1 VANPDPA
8 RLGDAAM
15 RVAVLSVFASG
26 VALSIGALALFGGR
40 AALGVAIGGAI
51 ATANLA
57 LFARLGD
64 VFIARKG
71 RTAPWTAIALLKL
84 VFLFGGVWLI
94 LESEIVSALALAAGY
109 GALPVGIILGSL
121 FGPKPPEDDDEGPP
135 GADENLPRKGES
147 SDNHVNKK
155 DNSPNQET
163 A

>member
-1 VANPDPA
+1 MANPDPA

-26 VALSIGALALFGGR
+26 AALALGALAFFGAR

-84 VFLFGGVWLI
+84 IFLFGGVWLI
-94 LESEIVSALALAAGY
+94 LQSEIVSALSLAAGY
-109 GALPVGIILGSL
+109 GSMPVGIILGSL
-121 FGPKPPEDDDEGPP
+121 FGPKPPEDDEEGPP
-135 GADENLPRKGES
+135 DDHEDPAGKAKTRTTP
-147 SDNHVNKK
+147 
-155 DNSPNQET
+155 
-163 A
+163 